1 MKKIRAVFGRQKP
14 TVFFFLVCLGI
25 LSCASIQV
33 IEVLYQLP
41 AASQQYKGKEVVLA
55 FEDARASKE
64 IMSEEAKKVFD
75 NFSGHFSFIT
85 ARHQESG
92 FKVGVFQVPN
102 MVLEGFQK
110 RLQNEGFQVL
120 TTQTPGKPKL
130 LIVLGEFFLDL
141 VDRNW
146 IFKMRYE
153 AKLMKDGQFLASET
167 ISGKGTRARIVGT
180 GQADSVVSEIFTNSI
195 NTLDLARLFQ
205 KGNLE
210 G

>member
-1 MKKIRAVFGRQKP
+1 MSKIRAFFGRRES
-14 TVFFFLVCLGI
+14 TVFFFLFCLGI

-41 AASQQYKGKEVVLA
+41 PPSQQHKGKEVVLA
-55 FEDARASKE
+55 FEDVRASKE
-64 IMSEEAKKVFD
+64 IMSGEAKKVFD
-75 NFSGHFSFIT
+75 NFSGNFSFVM

-92 FKVGVFQVPN
+92 FKVGVFQVSN

-110 RLQNEGFQVL
+110 RLQNEGLQVL
-120 TTQTPGKPKL
+120 TTQTPGKLKL
-130 LIVLGEFFLDL
+130 LIVLEEFFLDL

-146 IFKMRYE
+146 IFKMKYE
-153 AKLMKDGQFLASET
+153 AKVMKERQFLASET

-180 GQADSVVSEIFTNSI
+180 GQADSVVSEIFTNSV

-205 KGNLE
+205 KAKLE
-210 G
+210 R